1 VPTLLDSSSSPSL
14 GPVLLLP
21 AALPELLVVLVEP
34 PASKLPRV
42 RRVRRGGGAL
52 IKSVKDPVLPAPADL
67 LRWPEDMPLLPLM
80 GGDGMLCTGNAG
92 DVPYEE
98 PRSMSS
104 SRQSPQLSAS
114 RGGRVENESFAR
126 GTPPELVPY
135 IFRRVRGRE
144 R

>member
-21 AALPELLVVLVEP
+21 AALPELLPVLVEP

-42 RRVRRGGGAL
+42 RRGRRGGGAL

-67 LRWPEDMPLLPLM
+67 RWPEDMLLLPLM
-80 GGDGMLCTGNAG
+80 EGDGMLCTGNAG
-92 DVPYEE
+92 GVPYEE

-114 RGGRVENESFAR
+114 REGRVWNESFAR
-126 GTPPELVPY
+126 GMPPELAPY

>member
-21 AALPELLVVLVEP
+21 AALPELLAVLVEP

-42 RRVRRGGGAL
+42 RRGRRGGGAL

-67 LRWPEDMPLLPLM
+67 LRWPEDMLLPLM

-98 PRSMSS
+98 PRSTSA

-114 RGGRVENESFAR
+114 REGRLGNESFAR
-126 GTPPELVPY
+126 GVPPELVPY